1 MKKLQQL
8 IGVAELPVTFL
19 ETAADFDPSD
29 YVTDFPGREIDVE
42 PVVNLIEEAVR
53 RYPEKPDESEFA
65 TRTIARTIEGVPGST
80 DLNSPT
86 PKGDCLGH

>member
-53 RYPEKPDESEFA
+53 RYPEKPDESDAWLAPRVHHVLRLSRREA
-65 TRTIARTIEGVPGST
+65 ARRGA
-80 DLNSPT
+80 
-86 PKGDCLGH
+86 